1 MRQPRGNHTILWIN
15 TSIGRHRYGVL
26 LLALIQGA
34 LSLLSVSYAWLFR
47 SLIDSAVG
55 KDSAA
60 LRHAAFLLLGC
71 MALQVVLRS
80 AVRFLEENGRSGI
93 ENALKGRLFSCILGK
108 EYASVTAL
116 HSGEW
121 MNRLTS
127 DTKVVADNM
136 VQILPGLTGMLVRLT
151 GAVFLLLLMQPQ
163 FAMVLVPGGI
173 LLILLTFIFRKVLK
187 TLHKRIQEED
197 GRLRIFLTE
206 RLGSLMVLK
215 AFGKEAA
222 ARREAGAY
230 MDAHKAARMKRNH
243 FSNICN
249 IGFHIIMQGAYLL
262 SAIYCAY
269 GIYRGTVTF
278 GTLTA
283 ILHLVSEIQSPFANI
298 SRFLPKYYAMLA
310 SAERLMEA
318 EAFPDDLPEAGD
330 AVPAG
335 RSAAEIRQY
344 YEKDLRALGFR
355 DLCFAYPDTEN
366 SAGTGTLAIRDCSLE
381 IEKGQY
387 IGILGA
393 SGCGKSTLL
402 KLLMCFYPVSSGIR
416 YLRDSHG
423 EKTLDASWRGL
434 FSYVPQGN
442 HLMSG
447 SIREAVAFGDTEG
460 MQREEEIRKALYI
473 ACADSFI
480 EDLPEGLDTV
490 LGERGA
496 GLSEGQL
503 QRIAI
508 ARAVFSNRP
517 VMLLDEATGSL
528 DEETE
533 RTVLDRLKTLT
544 DVTVLIVTHRKA
556 ALSIT
561 DRVIEC
567 REEEGVMQW
576 SMRESAANKGGP
588 F

>member
-55 KDSAA
+55 KEPAS

-173 LLILLTFIFRKVLK
+173 LLILLTFLFRKVLK

-298 SRFLPKYYAMLA
+298 SGFLPKYYAMLA

-318 EAFPDDLPEAGD
+318 EAFPD
-330 AVPAG
+330 
-335 RSAAEIRQY
+335 AA
-344 YEKDLRALGFR
+344 
-355 DLCFAYPDTEN
+355 
-366 SAGTGTLAIRDCSLE
+366 
-381 IEKGQY
+381 
-387 IGILGA
+387 
-393 SGCGKSTLL
+393 KS
-402 KLLMCFYPVSSGIR
+402 
-416 YLRDSHG
+416 
-423 EKTLDASWRGL
+423 
-434 FSYVPQGN
+434 FSC
-442 HLMSG
+442 
-447 SIREAVAFGDTEG
+447 R
-460 MQREEEIRKALYI
+460 
-473 ACADSFI
+473 CAD
-480 EDLPEGLDTV
+480 
-490 LGERGA
+490 
-496 GLSEGQL
+496 
-503 QRIAI
+503 
-508 ARAVFSNRP
+508 
-517 VMLLDEATGSL
+517 
-528 DEETE
+528 
-533 RTVLDRLKTLT
+533 
-544 DVTVLIVTHRKA
+544 
-556 ALSIT
+556 
-561 DRVIEC
+561 
-567 REEEGVMQW
+567 
-576 SMRESAANKGGP
+576 
-588 F
+588 